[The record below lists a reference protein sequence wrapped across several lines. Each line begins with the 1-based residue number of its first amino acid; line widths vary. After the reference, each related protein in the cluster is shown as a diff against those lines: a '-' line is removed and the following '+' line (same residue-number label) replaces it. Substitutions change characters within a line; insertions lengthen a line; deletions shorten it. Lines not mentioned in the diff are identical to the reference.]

1 MGKPDKIRKKKSF
14 MFTTRHYS
22 FMSIIGIL
30 IGLFCALVIAAMVL
44 FSYRN
49 AGNVQV
55 SFGGVGLFAACLN
68 IIAIICSS
76 ISINERDVYITPGIV
91 GIVINGITLLA
102 WIVMMIIAMVA

>member
-1 MGKPDKIRKKKSF
+1 

-30 IGLFCALVIAAMVL
+30 IGLFCALVIATMVL

-49 AGNVQV
+49 EGNIQA
-55 SFGGVGLFAACLN
+55 SFGGVGLFSACLN

-91 GIVINGITLLA
+91 GIVLNGVTLLA
-102 WIVMMIIAMVA
+102 WIVMMILAFIA

>member
-1 MGKPDKIRKKKSF
+1 MGKPAKIRKKKSF

-30 IGLFCALVIAAMVL
+30 IGLFCALVVTTMVL

-49 AGNVQV
+49 AGDVDAG
-55 SFGGVGLFAACLN
+55 FGGVGLFAALLN

-76 ISINERDVYITPGIV
+76 ISLRERDVYLTPGIV
-91 GIVINGITLLA
+91 GIVINALSLVC
-102 WIVMMIIAMVA
+102 WIVMIIISLIF